1 MWINTKTNQVY
12 KTGQAITVGEVQYP
26 ANIFTLWSKEE
37 LATLNIKPYR
47 EEWVDH
53 RYYLTGDE
61 VSYKLDPKT
70 DEVVGT
76 YATTDRDVDALKIT
90 MKDSVKSIA
99 ASKLAGTDWMVIREL
114 EGGTAEPK
122 DVKDYRTAVRIASNT
137 KETEIDALTTLADIQ
152 LYEATPHE
160 YVQKVAHYDEDGN
173 VTYGPDTRK
182 DQQDVNMVT
191 GGWPV
196 DPLEEVDPAFVSLT
210 KL

>member
-1 MWINTKTNQVY
+1 MWINTITKQVY

-26 ANIFTLWSKEE
+26 ANIFTLWSKAE
-37 LATLNIKPYR
+37 LATLNIKPYS
-47 EEWVDH
+47 EVQPDT
-53 RYYLTGDE
+53 RYYWTGE
-61 VSYKLDPKT
+61 VSYQDT
-70 DEVVGT
+70 GDEVVGT
-76 YATTDRDVDALKIT
+76 YAKTDRDVDALKIN
-90 MKDSVKSIA
+90 MKNSVKSA
-99 ASKLAGTDWMVIREL
+99 AAANLAGTDWMVIREL

-122 DVKDYRTAVRIASNT
+122 DVKDYRTAVRTASNT
-137 KETEIDALTTLADIQ
+137 KETEIDALTTLAAIQ
-152 LYEATPHE
+152 AYEAVPHE

-210 KL
+210 KI

>member
-1 MWINTKTNQVY
+1 MCINTVTKQVY
-12 KTGQAITVGEVQYP
+12 KTGRAITVNDILYP

-47 EEWVDH
+47 EVQPDT
-53 RYYLTGDE
+53 RYYWTGE
-61 VSYKLDPKT
+61 VSYQDT
-70 DEVVGT
+70 GDEVVGT
-76 YATTDRDVDALKIT
+76 YATTERDVDALKIT

-122 DVKDYRTAVRIASNT
+122 EVKDYRTAVRTASNT
-137 KETEIDALTTLADIQ
+137 KETEIDALTTLAAIQ
-152 LYEATPHE
+152 AYEAVPHE
-160 YVQKVAHYDEDGN
+160 YVRKVAHYDEDGN
-173 VTYGPDTRK
+173 VTYGPETETN
-182 DQQDVNMVT
+182 QHNVNMVT

>member
-1 MWINTKTNQVY
+1 MWINTVTKQVY
-12 KTGQAITVGEVQYP
+12 KTGRAITVNDILYP

-47 EEWVDH
+47 EVQPDT
-53 RYYLTGDE
+53 RYYWTGE
-61 VSYKLDPKT
+61 VSYQDT
-70 DEVVGT
+70 GDEVVGT
-76 YATTDRDVDALKIT
+76 YAKTNRDVDALKIN

-122 DVKDYRTAVRIASNT
+122 DVKDYRTAVRTASNT
-137 KETEIDALTTLADIQ
+137 KETEIDALTTLAAIQ
-152 LYEATPHE
+152 AYEAVPHE
-160 YVQKVAHYDEDGN
+160 YIRKVAHYDEDGN
-173 VTYGPDTRK
+173 VTYGPETETN
-182 DQQDVNMVT
+182 QHNVNMVT

-210 KL
+210 KI